1 MRISISTFSTQSTH
15 RGLSHQVAI
24 GRNLTSTSVSDW
36 LNDGGASNAAVY
48 SKGLLPVTFPLLKNG
63 PLRRVLQSQG
73 IENERSVARFY
84 LEVDGARVTLA
95 QVAAFGRGPVVLSV
109 IFSTLTR
116 GQGDKLLR

>member
-1 MRISISTFSTQSTH
+1 MFQLSRLSPRDANACYLATGEMSEIGRILPFGERQKTTH
-15 RGLSHQVAI
+15 SGLSHQVAI

-36 LNDGGASNAAVY
+36 LNDGGASTAAVY

-84 LEVDGARVTLA
+84 LEVDGV
-95 QVAAFGRGPVVLSV
+95 
-109 IFSTLTR
+109 
-116 GQGDKLLR
+116 